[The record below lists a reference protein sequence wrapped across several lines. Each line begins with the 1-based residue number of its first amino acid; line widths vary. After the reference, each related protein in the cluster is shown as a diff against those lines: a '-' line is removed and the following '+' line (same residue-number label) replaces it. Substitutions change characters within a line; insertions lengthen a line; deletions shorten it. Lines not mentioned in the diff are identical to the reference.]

1 MPQKFTVSQI
11 RSREVSIFES
21 IFQTQIFSDLNS
33 RPESENSSESSSQLV
48 SPTAKP
54 GLFPGLPNTS
64 DDKDSSKNNILLAM
78 LWLQRHREIMNMSTT
93 SQQPSESKVR
103 KFVTFPPFVSIDHF
117 RSCWDW
123 SITQFELISPLLQ
136 WYTED
141 FFSSLFKEGSRVAV
155 SRIANFAKMARFE
168 LHRK

>member
-1 MPQKFTVSQI
+1 M
-11 RSREVSIFES
+11 
-21 IFQTQIFSDLNS
+21 
-33 RPESENSSESSSQLV
+33 

-54 GLFPGLPNTS
+54 GLFPGLPNTVNTS

-117 RSCWDW
+117 RSSRDW

-168 LHRK
+168 LHRKWDKVRQNYLVLFDKMLYVNRNLS